1 MLCIIAGRILS
12 MFVDKKKVAEESVH
26 PRPIVTLHHDVATTI
41 NELEPLS
48 LSSTIADESISTL
61 QTEATTEEDD
71 LHGSTTSIVSSE
83 STSTLDP
90 IAASSAVDEAAAI
103 DESIIDIAKSSLLN
117 GKIEASVDA
126 LLQVIGVIPDH
137 IEANKLLGFI
147 LLTMQKYEDAERF
160 LYTAVDA
167 SKWTDSDA
175 VANLAQ
181 VLIRT
186 NASEWAIK
194 ALARG
199 MEAVKGVDI
208 SGTLSQSFGDA
219 YLSVGNYT
227 QAADWYLHA
236 ALKKPLIVQRWIRA
250 STLRFP
256 QLGQDIKFAE
266 NVLLQG
272 YSSNPASPD
281 IVFYL
286 GVTMHKKGQLNEA
299 VLFYTE
305 AIRMMSS
312 DALLVGVID
321 KEKSSSSAAVVSD
334 PPESIVV
341 AHRDA
346 HAALA
351 TALHALALDSDRDTA
366 LYQSALDTYIK
377 AEQLNPTNEVLLANF
392 ALFLKEIGRGD
403 ESTKLSLRAHAIN
416 PNHPDV
422 MRAVSECSGD
432 MIVASNG

>member
-1 MLCIIAGRILS
+1 

-26 PRPIVTLHHDVATTI
+26 RSPTITLHHDVATTI

-48 LSSTIADESISTL
+48 SSTTTSSTIADESISTL
-61 QTEATTEEDD
+61 QTGATTEEDD
-71 LHGSTTSIVSSE
+71 LHGSTASIVSSE
-83 STSTLDP
+83 STSTLEPIASTLDP
-90 IAASSAVDEAAAI
+90 IAASSSVDKAAAI
-103 DESIIDIAKSSLLN
+103 KSIIDIAKSALLN

-126 LLQVIGVIPDH
+126 LLQVISVIPDH

-208 SGTLSQSFGDA
+208 SGALSQSFGDA

-272 YSSNPASPD
+272 YSLNPASPD

-299 VLFYTE
+299 VLFYNE

-312 DALLVGVID
+312 DALLVGVVDKD
-321 KEKSSSSAAVVSD
+321 KEKAAAAVSD
-334 PPESIVV
+334 PESIVV

-351 TALHALALDSDRDTA
+351 TALHALALDSDRDRA

-403 ESTKLSLRAHAIN
+403 EGTMLSQRAHAIN

-432 MIVASNG
+432 VIVASNG

>member
-312 DALLVGVID
+312 DALLVGVVD
-321 KEKSSSSAAVVSD
+321 KEKSSSAAVVSD

-403 ESTKLSLRAHAIN
+403 ESTKLSQRAHAIN

>member
-1 MLCIIAGRILS
+1 
-12 MFVDKKKVAEESVH
+12 MFVDKKKVAEESVQT
-26 PRPIVTLHHDVATTI
+26 VTLHHDVVTTI
-41 NELEPLS
+41 NELEPLTS
-48 LSSTIADESISTL
+48 SSTTASAIVDESISTL
-61 QTEATTEEDD
+61 QTGATTEEDD

-90 IAASSAVDEAAAI
+90 IAASSSVDEAAAI

-312 DALLVGVID
+312 DELLVGVVD
-321 KEKSSSSAAVVSD
+321 KEKAAATVVSD

-351 TALHALALDSDRDTA
+351 TALHALALDSDRDRA
-366 LYQSALDTYIK
+366 LYQSALETYIK

-403 ESTKLSLRAHAIN
+403 ESTKLSQRAHAIN

-422 MRAVSECSGD
+422 MRAVSECSRD
-432 MIVASNG
+432 VIVATHG

>member
-1 MLCIIAGRILS
+1 

-26 PRPIVTLHHDVATTI
+26 PNPTVYHDVATTI
-41 NELEPLS
+41 NELEPLTS
-48 LSSTIADESISTL
+48 SPSSSTTASTTAVEPISML
-61 QTEATTEEDD
+61 QTGTKTEEDD
-71 LHGSTTSIVSSE
+71 LHESTASIVSSE
-83 STSTLDP
+83 STSTLEPIASTLDP
-90 IAASSAVDEAAAI
+90 IAASLAEGEAAAI
-103 DESIIDIAKSSLLN
+103 ESIIDVAKSSLLN
-117 GKIEASVDA
+117 GKIESSVDA

-199 MEAVKGVDI
+199 MEAVKDGDT

-256 QLGQDIKFAE
+256 QSGQDIKFAE

-312 DALLVGVID
+312 DALLVGGVD
-321 KEKSSSSAAVVSD
+321 KEKEAAAAVVSD
-334 PPESIVV
+334 PESIVV

-351 TALHALALDSDRDTA
+351 TALHALALDSDRDRA

-403 ESTKLSLRAHAIN
+403 EGTRLSQRAHAIN

-432 MIVASNG
+432 VIVASNG